1 MEKRKSQIGEKM
13 ILIALGSNLKSET
26 YGDPIK
32 NCHKALEFLEKR
44 FELEK
49 VSNFYETEPIPKSN
63 QAMYVNGV
71 VSVRTN
77 FLPKKVL
84 SELMNIEKIFK
95 RVRHLK
101 NESRVIDLDLLS
113 YNEIIFKDKHL
124 QLPHPRMH
132 LRRFVMQPLCDIN
145 KEWMHPLLNEKAK
158 NILKKLENQK
168 IYNIN

>member
-1 MEKRKSQIGEKM
+1 M

-71 VSVRTN
+71 VSVKTN
-77 FLPKKVL
+77 FLPKKIL

-95 RVRHLK
+95 RVRHFK
-101 NESRVIDLDLLS
+101 NESRVIDLDLLCFNDLIS
-113 YNEIIFKDKHL
+113 KDKHL

>member
-1 MEKRKSQIGEKM
+1 M

-63 QAMYVNGV
+63 QEMYVNGV
-71 VSVRTN
+71 VSIKTN
-77 FLPKKVL
+77 FLPKKIL

-95 RVRHLK
+95 RVRHFK
-101 NESRVIDLDLLS
+101 NESRVIDLDLLCFNDLIS
-113 YNEIIFKDKHL
+113 KDKHL

-132 LRRFVMQPLCDIN
+132 LRRFVMQPGCDIN
-145 KEWMHPLLNEKAK
+145 KECEHPLLKEKAK
-158 NILKKLENQK
+158 NLAKKLANQK
-168 IYNIN
+168 IYNIS

>member
-32 NCHKALEFLEKR
+32 NCHKALEFLEKS

-71 VSVRTN
+71 VSVKTN
-77 FLPKKVL
+77 FLPKKIL

-95 RVRHLK
+95 LAITPSE
-101 NESRVIDLDLLS
+101 NA
-113 YNEIIFKDKHL
+113 F
-124 QLPHPRMH
+124 
-132 LRRFVMQPLCDIN
+132 
-145 KEWMHPLLNEKAK
+145 EKICYAT
-158 NILKKLENQK
+158 IM
-168 IYNIN
+168 

>member
-1 MEKRKSQIGEKM
+1 M

-32 NCHKALEFLEKR
+32 NCHKAMEFLKKR

-71 VSVRTN
+71 VSVKTN
-77 FLPKKVL
+77 LLPKKIL

-95 RVRHLK
+95 RVRHFK
-101 NESRVIDLDLLS
+101 NESRVIDLDLLCFNDLIS
-113 YNEIIFKDKHL
+113 KDKHL

-132 LRRFVMQPLCDIN
+132 LRRFVMQPLCDID
-145 KEWMHPLLNEKAK
+145 KEWVLSLIH
-158 NILKKLENQK
+158 I
-168 IYNIN
+168 

>member
-1 MEKRKSQIGEKM
+1 M

-32 NCHKALEFLEKR
+32 NCRKALEFLEKR

-63 QAMYVNGV
+63 QEMYVNGV
-71 VSVRTN
+71 VSVKTN
-77 FLPKKVL
+77 LEPKKIL
-84 SELMNIEKIFK
+84 DELMDIEKIFK
-95 RVRHLK
+95 RIRHIK
-101 NESRVIDLDLLS
+101 NESRVIDLDLLCFNDLIS
-113 YNEIIFKDKHL
+113 KDKHL

-145 KEWMHPLLNEKAK
+145 KEWVHPLLKEKAK
-158 NILKKLENQK
+158 NILKKLANQK
-168 IYNIN
+168 IYNIS

>member
-1 MEKRKSQIGEKM
+1 M

-32 NCHKALEFLEKR
+32 NCHKAMEFLEKR

-71 VSVRTN
+71 VSVKTN
-77 FLPKKVL
+77 FLPKKIL

-101 NESRVIDLDLLS
+101 NESRVIDLDLLCFNDLIS
-113 YNEIIFKDKHL
+113 KDKHL

-145 KEWMHPLLNEKAK
+145 KEWVHPLSKEKAK
-158 NILKKLENQK
+158 NILKKLANQK
-168 IYNIN
+168 IYNIKLT

>member
-1 MEKRKSQIGEKM
+1 M

-32 NCHKALEFLEKR
+32 NCNKALEFLEKR

-71 VSVRTN
+71 VSVKTN
-77 FLPKKVL
+77 FLPKKIL
-84 SELMNIEKIFK
+84 SELMKIEKIFK

-101 NESRVIDLDLLS
+101 NESRVIDLDLLC
-113 YNEIIFKDKHL
+113 YNDLILKDRHL

-132 LRRFVMQPLCDIN
+132 LRRFVMQPVCDIN
-145 KEWMHPLLNEKAK
+145 QEWMHPLLKEKAK
-158 NILKKLENQK
+158 NILKNLANQK
-168 IYNIN
+168 IYNIS

>member
-1 MEKRKSQIGEKM
+1 MVIR
-13 ILIALGSNLKSET
+13 LKT
-26 YGDPIK
+26 VIK
-32 NCHKALEFLEKR
+32 LWNFWKKR

-71 VSVRTN
+71 VSVKTN
-77 FLPKKVL
+77 FLPNKIL

-95 RVRHLK
+95 RVRHFK

-113 YNEIIFKDKHL
+113 YNEIIFEDKHL

-145 KEWMHPLLNEKAK
+145 KEWIHPLLNEKAK

>member
-1 MEKRKSQIGEKM
+1 M

-63 QAMYVNGV
+63 QEMYVNGV
-71 VSVRTN
+71 VSVKTN
-77 FLPKKVL
+77 LLPEKIL
-84 SELMNIEKIFK
+84 DELMNIEKIFK
-95 RVRHLK
+95 RVRHFK
-101 NESRVIDLDLLS
+101 NESRVIDLDLLC
-113 YNEIIFKDKHL
+113 YNEIILKDKYL

-145 KEWMHPLLNEKAK
+145 KDWEHPLLKEKAK
-158 NILKKLENQK
+158 NILKNLANQK

>member
-1 MEKRKSQIGEKM
+1 M

-26 YGDPIK
+26 YGGPIK

-71 VSVRTN
+71 VSVKTN
-77 FLPKKVL
+77 FLPKKIL

-101 NESRVIDLDLLS
+101 NESRVIDLDLLCFNDLIS
-113 YNEIIFKDKHL
+113 NDKHL

-145 KEWMHPLLNEKAK
+145 KEWVHPLFKEKAK
-158 NILKKLENQK
+158 NILKKLANQK

>member
-32 NCHKALEFLEKR
+32 NCYKALEFLEKR
-44 FELEK
+44 FEVEK

-71 VSVRTN
+71 VSVKTN
-77 FLPKKVL
+77 FLPKKIL
-84 SELMNIEKIFK
+84 SELMKIEKIFK

-101 NESRVIDLDLLS
+101 NESRVIDLDLLC
-113 YNEIIFKDKHL
+113 YNEIILKEKNL

-145 KEWMHPLLNEKAK
+145 KEWVHPLKKDTAK
-158 NILKKLENQK
+158 NILKKLANQK

>member
-1 MEKRKSQIGEKM
+1 L

-26 YGDPIK
+26 YGDPIQ
-32 NCHKALEFLEKR
+32 NCHKAMEFLEER

-63 QAMYVNGV
+63 QEMYVNGV
-71 VSVRTN
+71 VSVKTKL
-77 FLPKKVL
+77 LPNKIL

-95 RVRHLK
+95 RVRSLK
-101 NESRVIDLDLLS
+101 NESRVIDLDLLC
-113 YNEIIFKDKHL
+113 YNEIVLKDKHL
-124 QLPHPRMH
+124 ELPHPRMH

-145 KEWMHPLLNEKAK
+145 KEWVHPLLKEKAK
-158 NILKKLENQK
+158 NILKNLANQK

>member
-1 MEKRKSQIGEKM
+1 M

-32 NCHKALEFLEKR
+32 NCHKAMEFLEKS

-71 VSVRTN
+71 VSVKTN

-84 SELMNIEKIFK
+84 SELMIIEKIFK

-101 NESRVIDLDLLS
+101 NESRVIDLDLLCFNDLIS
-113 YNEIIFKDKHL
+113 KDKHL

-145 KEWMHPLLNEKAK
+145 KEWVHPLLKEKAK
-158 NILKKLENQK
+158 NILKKLANQK

>member
-1 MEKRKSQIGEKM
+1 M

-32 NCHKALEFLEKR
+32 NCHKAMEFLKKR

-63 QAMYVNGV
+63 QAMYVNVV
-71 VSVRTN
+71 VSVKTN
-77 FLPKKVL
+77 LLPKKIL
-84 SELMNIEKIFK
+84 SELLHSEKIFK
-95 RVRHLK
+95 RVRNLK
-101 NESRVIDLDLLS
+101 NESRVIDLDLLC
-113 YNEIIFKDKHL
+113 YNDLILKDKYL

-145 KEWMHPLLNEKAK
+145 KEWVHPLLKEKAK
-158 NILKKLENQK
+158 NILKNLANQK

>member
-1 MEKRKSQIGEKM
+1 M

-71 VSVRTN
+71 VSVKTN
-77 FLPKKVL
+77 FLPKKIL

-101 NESRVIDLDLLS
+101 NESRVIDLDLLC
-113 YNEIIFKDKHL
+113 YNEIILKEKNL

-145 KEWMHPLLNEKAK
+145 KEWVHPLKKDTAK
-158 NILKKLENQK
+158 NILKKLANQK

>member
-1 MEKRKSQIGEKM
+1 M

-32 NCHKALEFLEKR
+32 NCHKAVELLEKR

-71 VSVRTN
+71 VSVKTN
-77 FLPKKVL
+77 FLPKKIL

-95 RVRHLK
+95 RVRHFK
-101 NESRVIDLDLLS
+101 NESRVIDLDLLCFNDLIS
-113 YNEIIFKDKHL
+113 KDKHL

-132 LRRFVMQPLCDIN
+132 LRRFVMQPLSDIN
-145 KEWMHPLLNEKAK
+145 KEWIHPLLNEKAK

>member
-1 MEKRKSQIGEKM
+1 M

-26 YGDPIK
+26 YGDPIT

-71 VSVRTN
+71 VSVKTN
-77 FLPKKVL
+77 FLPKKIL

-101 NESRVIDLDLLS
+101 NESRVIDLDLLC
-113 YNEIIFKDKHL
+113 YNEIILKEKNL

-145 KEWMHPLLNEKAK
+145 KEWVHPLKKDTAK
-158 NILKKLENQK
+158 NILKKLANQK
-168 IYNIN
+168 IFNIS

>member
-1 MEKRKSQIGEKM
+1 M

-32 NCHKALEFLEKR
+32 NCHKAMEFLKKR

-63 QAMYVNGV
+63 QAMYVNVV
-71 VSVRTN
+71 VSVKTN
-77 FLPKKVL
+77 LLPKKIL

-95 RVRHLK
+95 RVRNLK
-101 NESRVIDLDLLS
+101 NESRVIDLDLLC
-113 YNEIIFKDKHL
+113 YNDLILKDKYL

-145 KEWMHPLLNEKAK
+145 QEWMHPLLKEKAK
-158 NILKKLENQK
+158 NILKNLANQK

>member
-1 MEKRKSQIGEKM
+1 M

-63 QAMYVNGV
+63 QEMYVNGV
-71 VSVRTN
+71 VSVKTN
-77 FLPKKVL
+77 LLPEKIL
-84 SELMNIEKIFK
+84 DELMNIEKIFK
-95 RVRHLK
+95 RVRHFK
-101 NESRVIDLDLLS
+101 NESRVIDLDLLC
-113 YNEIIFKDKHL
+113 YNEIILKDKNL

-132 LRRFVMQPLCDIN
+132 LRRFVMEPLCDIN
-145 KEWMHPLLNEKAK
+145 KDWEHPLLKEKAK
-158 NILKKLENQK
+158 NILKNLANQK

>member
-1 MEKRKSQIGEKM
+1 M

-32 NCHKALEFLEKR
+32 NCNKALEFLEKR

-71 VSVRTN
+71 VSVKTN
-77 FLPKKVL
+77 FLPKKIL
-84 SELMNIEKIFK
+84 SELMKIEKIFK

-101 NESRVIDLDLLS
+101 NESRVIDLDLLC
-113 YNEIIFKDKHL
+113 YNEIILKEKNL

-145 KEWMHPLLNEKAK
+145 KEWVHPLKKDTAK
-158 NILKKLENQK
+158 NILKKLANQK

>member
-1 MEKRKSQIGEKM
+1 M

-32 NCHKALEFLEKR
+32 NCHKAIEFLEKR

-63 QAMYVNGV
+63 QEMYVNGV
-71 VSVRTN
+71 VSVKTN
-77 FLPKKVL
+77 LEPEKIL
-84 SELMNIEKIFK
+84 DELMNIEKIFK
-95 RVRHLK
+95 RIRHFK
-101 NESRVIDLDLLS
+101 NESRVIDLDLLC
-113 YNEIIFKDKHL
+113 YNGIILKDKHL

-145 KEWMHPLLNEKAK
+145 KDWEHPLLKEKAK
-158 NILKKLENQK
+158 NILKNLANQK

>member
-1 MEKRKSQIGEKM
+1 M

-71 VSVRTN
+71 VSVKTN
-77 FLPKKVL
+77 FLPKKIL

-101 NESRVIDLDLLS
+101 NESRVIDLDLLC

-132 LRRFVMQPLCDIN
+132 LRRFVMQPLCDIKQRMGTSSIKRKSKKHFKKTCKSKNLQYKLN
-145 KEWMHPLLNEKAK
+145 KW
-158 NILKKLENQK
+158 LE
-168 IYNIN
+168 

>member
-1 MEKRKSQIGEKM
+1 M
-13 ILIALGSNLKSET
+13 ILIALGSNLKSVT
-26 YGDPIK
+26 YGEPIK
-32 NCHKALEFLEKR
+32 NCYKAMEFLEKR

-71 VSVRTN
+71 VSVKTN
-77 FLPKKVL
+77 FLPKKIL

-101 NESRVIDLDLLS
+101 NESRVIDLDLLC
-113 YNEIIFKDKHL
+113 YNEMILKDKQL

-145 KEWMHPLLNEKAK
+145 KEWVHPLLNEKAK
-158 NILKKLENQK
+158 NILKKLANQK